1 MNVNNYNSIKDNK
14 QNNNIYQKTKFN
26 NFKNKEK
33 KKTISSKNKFQS
45 DKKLKKNYSPYNII
59 HKKFTSDLTSTENQK
74 ILLQK
79 RELEIKDLKIKCQK
93 LEQENHM
100 YQLQNVLL
108 KNNFINSKK
117 NSNNNLVLGNNTSSN
132 FPIINEIKKIWENLA
147 KVELLNNFIE
157 FENEPEIIYHL
168 ICQLFLLSDKM
179 IKEHCQLK
187 YQEIVKIMGVKNNSI
202 IIRDIETQFKTFMKE
217 HLTEIFNYLQD
228 KSFING
234 YKNMLK
240 DVVKNSI
247 KCISDNEN
255 NIKIFEE
262 ILEQNEFNDMMK
274 NINDL
279 ILFTQFNDPTLY
291 FIIENKYEDRKMKYV
306 KISNENKH
314 EYIIINEQ
322 GKSNC
327 IFDALILL
335 EPPCIKS
342 GYAFYNELKPI
353 LMTIQ
358 KDVEEDINDNNNN
371 ITELKNNKEKGSDD
385 KIKYNSLNNT
395 SRAKRNLKL
404 DIISNIKN
412 NEYNYKNFYTCDNNI
427 NKKKYFINKKDK
439 IINYDLKSL
448 DKNLFLKNKKT
459 KKIISINSSRAR
471 ERNIKKVKNISIS
484 KDANS
489 DYFCSSDDNYYIEN
503 KQLKEKK
510 TIQFNK
516 PLYIVYN
523 KIHRIKSATNYFDK
537 NNKIVNKRKK
547 KKTNLLKEEELNQ
560 IYNNYKQYIMNNIN
574 KNIIFKKNRI
584 ITSPYSNQSLSNRKK
599 VQKQSSFKKN
609 TNIKNKR
616 MDKKSYNSTSNN
628 KTNSINMN
636 NFRKRSILIDKYNQK
651 SINECSIKK
660 SKTKTNLKSNN
671 NLYKNSF
678 LIMKKSKSKD
688 IISPLKSLRANKD
701 IEKSK
706 DTLIN
711 EGEPN
716 KKRRTI
722 KNIINHKNNKFKMQN
737 IKINYSNYN
746 SNRNILINKVQTNNS
761 NLSSNRAKPKE
772 KRLDSFDQK
781 NSFLYSTLENIR
793 KILDDTHK
801 PIIMI
806 SNSSN
811 NNTNDVNDKLKV
823 RYHKFNQRKK
833 IIKTG
838 KKNNY
843 NTINNSIKQLV
854 SLPKQKT
861 NENAIIDYNNNAYI
875 DNKKN
880 TNLFIQNN
888 CINNCLIY
896 YKQFS
901 IDETTF
907 NTSNQINNTNDYNNI
922 NINKNYNQFVKVPK
936 NKESTTSPIE
946 KTKAKYKSSYCKN
959 VNNNKNKMKE
969 IEINID
975 GLINNKKIDFNT
987 INIQRGKNIYN
998 NIFHSYEKDK

>member
-1 MNVNNYNSIKDNK
+1 MNVNNYNSIKANK
-14 QNNNIYQKTKFN
+14 QNNNICHKTKFN
-26 NFKNKEK
+26 NFQNKENK
-33 KKTISSKNKFQS
+33 KAKSSKNKYQS
-45 DKKLKKNYSPYNII
+45 DKKLKKNHSPYNII
-59 HKKFTSDLTSTENQK
+59 HKKLTSDLTATENQK

-117 NSNNNLVLGNNTSSN
+117 DSGNNLLLGNNTSSN

-187 YQEIVKIMGVKNNSI
+187 YQEIIKIMGVKNNSVI
-202 IIRDIETQFKTFMKE
+202 IKDIEAQFKTFMKE

-228 KSFING
+228 KSFINE
-234 YKNMLK
+234 YKNLLK

-247 KCISDNEN
+247 KCVSDNED

-291 FIIENKYEDRKMKYV
+291 FKIESKYEDRKMKYI
-306 KISNENKH
+306 KIRNENKN
-314 EYIIINEQ
+314 EYIIINGQ

-327 IFDALILL
+327 IIDALVLL

-353 LMTIQ
+353 LMAIQ
-358 KDVEEDINDNNNN
+358 KDVKEDINDNNNN
-371 ITELKNNKEKGSDD
+371 ITELKENEEKGIDN

-412 NEYNYKNFYTCDNNI
+412 NEYNYKNFYTCDNNT
-427 NKKKYFINKKDK
+427 NKKKYFIIKKDK
-439 IINYDLKSL
+439 IINYDVKSL
-448 DKNLFLKNKKT
+448 DKNYFLTNKKIE
-459 KKIISINSSRAR
+459 KIISINSSRAM
-471 ERNIKKVKNISIS
+471 ERNIKKIKNISIS
-484 KDANS
+484 KDAYS
-489 DYFCSSDDNYYIEN
+489 DYFCSSDDNYHIDN
-503 KQLKEKK
+503 KQLKEKN
-510 TIQFNK
+510 TIQINK
-516 PLYIVYN
+516 PLDIIYN
-523 KIHRIKSATNYFDK
+523 KIHRIKSVANYFDK
-537 NNKIVNKRKK
+537 NNKIVNQRKRKES
-547 KKTNLLKEEELNQ
+547 NLLKDEELNK
-560 IYNNYKQYIMNNIN
+560 IYNNYKQYIMNNVS

-584 ITSPYSNQSLSNRKK
+584 ITSPYGNQSLSNRKK
-599 VQKQSSFKKN
+599 VPKQSSFRKN
-609 TNIKNKR
+609 MNTKNKR
-616 MDKKSYNSTSNN
+616 IDKKNYNSTSNN
-628 KTNSINMN
+628 KINSINMN
-636 NFRKRSILIDKYNQK
+636 NVRKRSILIDKYNQK
-651 SINECSIKK
+651 SVNECKLK
-660 SKTKTNLKSNN
+660 NSKTKTNLKSNN

-678 LIMKKSKSKD
+678 LIIKKSKSKD
-688 IISPLKSLRANKD
+688 IISPLKSIRANKD

-706 DTLIN
+706 DTLIS
-711 EGEPN
+711 EGETS

-722 KNIINHKNNKFKMQN
+722 KNIINHKNKMQN

-746 SNRNILINKVQTNNS
+746 SNRNILINKVQTNYS
-761 NLSSNRAKPKE
+761 NLSSNRAQPKE

-781 NSFLYSTLENIR
+781 NSFLYSTLEDIR

-806 SNSSN
+806 SNSNN
-811 NNTNDVNDKLKV
+811 NNTNDVNDKLKI
-823 RYHKFNQRKK
+823 RYHKFNQKKK
-833 IIKTG
+833 IIRPE
-838 KKNNY
+838 KKNKC

-854 SLPKQKT
+854 SLPKQKI
-861 NENAIIDYNNNAYI
+861 NENAIINYNNIAYN

-907 NTSNQINNTNDYNNI
+907 NTSNQFNNTNDYNI

-936 NKESTTSPIE
+936 NKENTTSPIE
-946 KTKAKYKSSYCKN
+946 KSKTKYKSSYSKN
-959 VNNNKNKMKE
+959 MNSNKNKIRE

-975 GLINNKKIDFNT
+975 GLSNNKNIDFNT
-987 INIQRGKNIYN
+987 INIQRAKNIYHN
-998 NIFHSYEKDK
+998 FFHSYE

>member
-1 MNVNNYNSIKDNK
+1 MNVNNHNSFMNNK
-14 QNNNIYQKTKFN
+14 HNICQKAKFN
-26 NFKNKEK
+26 NFQNKENK
-33 KKTISSKNKFQS
+33 KAIKSKNKFQS
-45 DKKLKKNYSPYNII
+45 DKKLKKNYSPDNII
-59 HKKFTSDLTSTENQK
+59 HKKLTSDLIATENQK

-100 YQLQNVLL
+100 FQLQNILL
-108 KNNFINSKK
+108 KNNFMNSKTD
-117 NSNNNLVLGNNTSSN
+117 SNNNLILGNNTSSN

-147 KVELLNNFIE
+147 KVELLNNFIG

-179 IKEHCQLK
+179 IKEHCHLK
-187 YQEIVKIMGVKNNSI
+187 YLEIVKIMGVKNNSI
-202 IIRDIETQFKTFMKE
+202 IIKDIEAQFKTFMKE

-228 KSFING
+228 KSFINE
-234 YKNMLK
+234 YKDMLK
-240 DVVKNSI
+240 NAVKNSI

-255 NIKIFEE
+255 NVKIFEE
-262 ILEQNEFNDMMK
+262 MLEQNEFNDMLK

-291 FIIENKYEDRKMKYV
+291 FKIENKYEDRRIKYI
-306 KISNENKH
+306 KINSENKN
-314 EYIIINEQ
+314 EYIIINDQ
-322 GKSNC
+322 GKPNG

-342 GYAFYNELKPI
+342 GYIFYNELKPI

-358 KDVEEDINDNNNN
+358 KDIEEDINDNNNN
-371 ITELKNNKEKGSDD
+371 ITELKDNEEKSTSN
-385 KIKYNSLNNT
+385 KIKCNSFNNT
-395 SRAKRNLKL
+395 SRAKINLKL

-412 NEYNYKNFYTCDNNI
+412 SQYNYKNFYTSDNI
-427 NKKKYFINKKDK
+427 NKKSDFINKNDK
-439 IINYDLKSL
+439 IDKLINYDVQTL
-448 DKNLFLKNKKT
+448 DKNSFLKNKT
-459 KKIISINSSRAR
+459 IEKIISINSSRSK
-471 ERNIKKVKNISIS
+471 ERNIKKIKNISIS
-484 KDANS
+484 KDINS
-489 DYFCSSDDNYYIEN
+489 DYFCSSDDNYFIEN
-503 KQLKEKK
+503 KQIKDKK
-510 TIQFNK
+510 TLQCNK
-516 PLYIVYN
+516 PLDKRYN
-523 KIHRIKSATNYFDK
+523 KIHRIKSATNYFNK
-537 NNKIVNKRKK
+537 NKKVLKQKKRKK
-547 KKTNLLKEEELNQ
+547 ANLLKEEEINK
-560 IYNNYKQYIMNNIN
+560 IYNNYKQYMMNNKN
-574 KNIIFKKNRI
+574 KKIIFMKNRI
-584 ITSPYSNQSLSNRKK
+584 ITSPYGNQSLSNRKK
-599 VQKQSSFKKN
+599 TQKQSSFKKN
-609 TNIKNKR
+609 MNIKNKR
-616 MDKKSYNSTSNN
+616 IDKKNYNSTSNN

-636 NFRKRSILIDKYNQK
+636 NNRKRSILIDKYNQK
-651 SINECSIKK
+651 SVNECKLKI

-678 LIMKKSKSKD
+678 LIINKPKCKD
-688 IISPLKSLRANKD
+688 IFSPLKPQRPNKD

-706 DTLIN
+706 DTLIS

-716 KKRRTI
+716 QKRRTI

-746 SNRNILINKVQTNNS
+746 SNRNILMNKVQTNYS
-761 NLSSNRAKPKE
+761 NLSSNRGKPKE

-781 NSFLYSTLENIR
+781 NSFLYSTLEDIKR
-793 KILDDTHK
+793 ILDDTHK

-811 NNTNDVNDKLKV
+811 NNTNDVNDKLKIK
-823 RYHKFNQRKK
+823 YHKFNHKKK
-833 IIKTG
+833 IVQKG

-843 NTINNSIKQLV
+843 NTINNSIKQLI

-861 NENAIIDYNNNAYI
+861 NENAIINYNNIVCN

-907 NTSNQINNTNDYNNI
+907 NTSSQINNTNEYNN
-922 NINKNYNQFVKVPK
+922 NINKNYNQFCIVQ
-936 NKESTTSPIE
+936 I
-946 KTKAKYKSSYCKN
+946 
-959 VNNNKNKMKE
+959 KE

-975 GLINNKKIDFNT
+975 GLINNKNNDFNT
-987 INIQRGKNIYN
+987 INVQKGKNIYHN
-998 NIFHSYEKDK
+998 FFHSYDKDK